1 MKIWILVVDIG
12 STVYYQALCLLNE
25 ATQIKMQCT
34 SNDKIKILRTVYGY
48 NPGYDRLTSAT
59 LDSCA
64 FSIKD
69 CNFDKEFSID
79 NECTGRNTCLVTIR
93 KSRVMN
99 ESSIVYQT
107 CKDFNYVQINYQCLP
122 SKLFFLTKSEL
133 SYSKLSS
140 FLNLRPPN

>member
-1 MKIWILVVDIG
+1 MLILVVDIG

-107 CKDFNYVQINYQCLP
+107 CKDFNYRKNPLITP
-122 SKLFFLTKSEL
+122 WGKSEIFTYAPGVL
-133 SYSKLSS
+133 HVIYPLFSI
-140 FLNLRPPN
+140 FMPQG